1 MSTRLH
7 LTLGIAAEAAGMV
20 LAFALFVRFAADSG
34 VPGFVLV
41 LLFLAAG
48 AAGMILPGAAFWW
61 LVPARCGRC
70 GGAAYR
76 RRRGRRITYVCRS
89 CDHVHDT
96 GVREGRWRAWPRP

>member
-7 LTLGIAAEAAGMV
+7 LALGIATEAAGMI
-20 LAFALFVRFAADSG
+20 LAFALFAWFAAGSG
-34 VPGFVLV
+34 APGFALV
-41 LLFLAAG
+41 LLFLATG

-76 RRRGRRITYVCRS
+76 RRGRRITYVCRA
-89 CDHVHDT
+89 CGRVHDT
-96 GVREGRWRAWPRP
+96 GVREGARRGRPPE